1 MKHSLLIGLPLVL
14 SACGGYT
21 GYSNQWLGSDPSGGP
36 THVAGSAENT
46 TNAFDGEYR
55 DLSVQNNSKNNT
67 LPIMGG
73 SATLKCQGYTGSE
86 FPPLTVTDGLA
97 RFEAMGIHFAGYV
110 TPQGHLRMTSGYGAT
125 MSGNLK
131 EVPVDEDFDGDFDTV
146 THTLHGQVIG
156 ACAYKVAWQRAT

>member
-1 MKHSLLIGLPLVL
+1 MKHSLLIGLSLVAL
-14 SACGGYT
+14 SACT
-21 GYSNQWLGSDPSGGP
+21 GNSQQWLGADPSAGP

-55 DLSVQNNSKNNT
+55 DLSVVNNSKGNT
-67 LPIMGG
+67 LAIMGG
-73 SATLKCQGYTGSE
+73 QATLKCQGYTGNE
-86 FPPLTVTDGLA
+86 FPPLTISNGLA

-125 MSGNLK
+125 VSGNVK